1 MLSSDKTLR
10 TELYKMPDERGVA
23 LIRLSD
29 ANNCAD
35 CGNYTRYIVIET
47 DNRYRAWC
55 GVCEVGP

>member
-1 MLSSDKTLR
+1 
-10 TELYKMPDERGVA
+10 MPDERGVA